1 MIYFNIGPDGQL
13 YNSPLGICGRCEVK
27 IESGNVCVDCMT
39 PSEKQMYEIAK
50 NITPDQVAKLLQQLE
65 QLAEEDWKQ
74 WRLL

>member
-27 IESGNVCVDCMT
+27 IESGNVCEKCMT
-39 PSEKQMYEIAK
+39 TRERELHSVNNHFTKEHIA
-50 NITPDQVAKLLQQLE
+50 NLLRALE
-65 QLAEEDWKQ
+65 ESADEDWKQ

>member
-13 YNSPLGICGRCEVK
+13 YNSPLGICGRCEVN

-39 PSEKQMYEIAK
+39 PSEKQMHERVK
-50 NITPDQVAKLLQQLE
+50 KMTPEEVNKLIQELTDE
-65 QLAEEDWKQ
+65 NWKQ